1 MEIPLSRLGTGKTAV
16 IKCLEGGYGL
26 QRKVSCL
33 GLRIGKKVTIM
44 SSQPFRGPLVVK
56 IDNMKIAIGR
66 GMANKVIVEVE

>member
-1 MEIPLSRLGTGKTAV
+1 MEITLSQLGTGKTAV
-16 IKCLEGGYGL
+16 IKRLEGGHGL

-33 GLRIGKKVTIM
+33 GLRVGKKATIM

-66 GMANKVIVEVE
+66 GMANKIIVEIE